1 VCILQGGTPWTPL
14 SADGPVFDELT
25 TEEISLLRE
34 LAQNGGP
41 VAEARLSAE
50 ALRTL
55 ALRRYVKRLS
65 GFSIVTPEGRKALQA
80 IDRGEQ
86 PQHPGPRP
94 AAFPGLLAPKDE
106 GAPAGEAPEASG
118 TTLNATQEDMLRQLA
133 LAEAPVPFDDLDG
146 RVVRALEGRELV
158 RRTDGRV
165 EITGAGREFYQS
177 KVRRRRRVRAGW
189 VHAVAAPP
197 ADEERPDERTI
208 RARSIREAVDALR
221 RAVGGA
227 ENIPIEEMEAPAE
240 DAFRAFMELADRIER
255 GADPRKISRG

>member
-1 VCILQGGTPWTPL
+1 VYLAGRYTLDTL
-14 SADGPVFDELT
+14 SAELTVFDELT

-41 VAEARLSAE
+41 VSEARLGAD

-94 AAFPGLLAPKDE
+94 AAFPGLLARKE
-106 GAPAGEAPEASG
+106 EAAPAGEAPEASG

-189 VHAVAAPP
+189 VHAAPP
-197 ADEERPDERTI
+197 ADVERPDDRTI

-221 RAVGGA
+221 RAVGGT

-240 DAFRAFMELADRIER
+240 DAFRAFLELADRIER
-255 GADPRKISRG
+255 GADPRRISRG